1 MRLGGLF
8 LLIGLSLGA
17 STEVG
22 QGLCQELTTTVAAFP
37 IVPKNQ
43 VAKLAKM
50 QLSAGYHSRGV
61 VWLGQA
67 KTEAVFDTGA
77 TRNAISKDYLLA
89 LLKNEATSGCV
100 ESLEDLEE
108 PLECHSVDSRK
119 RSLSNRLRS

>member
-8 LLIGLSLGA
+8 LFIGLSLGA

-37 IVPKNQ
+37 NEPRVQ

-108 PLECHSVDSRK
+108 QLECHSIDSRK
-119 RSLSNRLRS
+119 RSLTNRLRS